1 MDLEFKDGLSV
12 ISGVSGVGK
21 SVLIVSFLGVFGF
34 KESNVLNIEVELIV
48 FFLDME
54 EYGIFREDEY
64 EFLVISVIKKEK
76 MCYFLN

>member
-34 KESNVLNIEVELIV
+34 KESNVLNIEVELIA

-76 MCYFLN
+76 MRYFLN

>member
-1 MDLEFKDGLSV
+1 MEFKDGLSV

-34 KESNVLNIEVELIV
+34 KESNVLNIEVELIA

-76 MCYFLN
+76 MRYFLN

>member
-1 MDLEFKDGLSV
+1 MEFKDGLSV

-21 SVLIVSFLGVFGF
+21 SVFIVSFLGVFGF
-34 KESNVLNIEVELIV
+34 KESNVLNIEVELIA
-48 FFLDME
+48 FFLDIE

-76 MCYFLN
+76 MRYFLN